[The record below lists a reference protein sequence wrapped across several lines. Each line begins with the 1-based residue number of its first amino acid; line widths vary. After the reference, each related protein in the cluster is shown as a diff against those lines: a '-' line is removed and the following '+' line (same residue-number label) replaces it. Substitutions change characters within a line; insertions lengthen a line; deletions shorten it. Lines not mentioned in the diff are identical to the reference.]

1 MHVAVRTNV
10 VAVGEPHR
18 LQTGRG
24 VGVEGWGT
32 WRIEGVCNHHFRGAG
47 RAGGKCALSEGRQH
61 TSHAQSRGRRG
72 ARELGE
78 RSR

>member
-1 MHVAVRTNV
+1 VHVAVRTNV

-24 VGVEGWGT
+24 VGVKGWGT
-32 WRIEGVCNHHFRGAG
+32 WRIEGVCNHHSGERGEQAG
-47 RAGGKCALSEGRQH
+47 SVRYLRAGS
-61 TSHAQSRGRRG
+61 TSHAQSRGRCG